1 MFLHKRLQKH
11 RYLQYFY
18 NIAMIFFSKPN
29 LQKHRKLQCFAP
41 CREGK
46 KGLKTVPKPSKFDSF
61 PAPWFLVE
69 FVPIFT
75 VFFPLPM
82 SPKNALSPPNFKI
95 FIDFHKTQFLDRSS
109 CKNGSKCRR
118 ERRFFEPNAKNTVRG
133 RVGARGAT
141 RGSKL
146 GLSTLMARLRRI

>member
-18 NIAMIFFSKPN
+18 NIAIIFFSKPN

-46 KGLKTVPKPSKFDSF
+46 KGLKNGPKTIQIRLLSCS
-61 PAPWFLVE
+61 V
-69 FVPIFT
+69 IFSRICPDFYR
-75 VFFPLPM
+75 FFPLPM
-82 SPKNALSPPNFKI
+82 SPKNALSPTNFKI

-118 ERRFFEPNAKNTVRG
+118 EHRFFEPNAKNTVKT
-133 RVGARGAT
+133 RVGGRSAT

-146 GLSTLMARLRRI
+146 ACLC

>member
-1 MFLHKRLQKH
+1 MFLDKRLQKH
-11 RYLQYFY
+11 RYLQCFY

-69 FVPIFT
+69 FVPIFA
-75 VFFPLPM
+75 VFFPF
-82 SPKNALSPPNFKI
+82 SYVPKKRQIPNQFQ
-95 FIDFHKTQFLDRSS
+95 DFHRFSQNPIFGSLKLQKRLEMQARTSFFSSQMQKTL
-109 CKNGSKCRR
+109 
-118 ERRFFEPNAKNTVRG
+118 
-133 RVGARGAT
+133 
-141 RGSKL
+141 
-146 GLSTLMARLRRI
+146 